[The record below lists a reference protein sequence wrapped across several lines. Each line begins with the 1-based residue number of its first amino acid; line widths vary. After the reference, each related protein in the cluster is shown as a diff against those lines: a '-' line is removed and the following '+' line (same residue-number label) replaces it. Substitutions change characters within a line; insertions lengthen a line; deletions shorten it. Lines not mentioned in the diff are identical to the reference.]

1 MPRPSST
8 ITLCRGSKT
17 SFLIPAF
24 TGGPLLSWRLRQ
36 RYGTIVPTQLSGL
49 RRGYPVEHSDPQ
61 PICTGRLYQGL
72 APTAATGT
80 AGAQAGEQHPS
91 PGSKC
96 TNRSYA
102 DQGALQ
108 CGGEGACSSGATLDA
123 EQKKYALGASTVFFV
138 IQYQR
143 DLAQAQSNEVGAL
156 ASYAKARVDLDQ
168 ALGRT
173 LDAYNI
179 RIEEALTGKVS
190 RPADPLPAVQ
200 EQ

>member
-1 MPRPSST
+1 MAIQLS
-8 ITLCRGSKT
+8 
-17 SFLIPAF
+17 IPIHNRSAQADYIRDS
-24 TGGPLLSWRLRQ
+24 LQLRQ
-36 RYGTIVPTQLSGL
+36 QELRERRQVNSIRVQVQNAQIVVTQTRALSN
-49 RRGYPVEHSDPQ
+49 
-61 PICTGRLYQGL
+61 
-72 APTAATGT
+72 AAVKKRVL
-80 AGAQAGEQHPS
+80 QEQ
-91 PGSKC
+91 
-96 TNRSYA
+96 
-102 DQGALQ
+102 
-108 CGGEGACSSGATLDA
+108 TLDA

-190 RPADPLPAVQ
+190 RPADPLPAVE